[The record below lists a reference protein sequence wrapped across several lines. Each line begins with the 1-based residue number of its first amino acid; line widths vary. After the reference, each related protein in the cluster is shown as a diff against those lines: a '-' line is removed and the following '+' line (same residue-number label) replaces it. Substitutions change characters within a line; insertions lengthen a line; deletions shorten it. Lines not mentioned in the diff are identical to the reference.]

1 MNSAPAMQ
9 EPLVS
14 DEAIQQLYDEYRRGG
29 HLPVV
34 AQMLTTHQV
43 RTVYEAKLRQLE
55 AERDVLQID
64 LNRMLADNSSDRL
77 GQVIESNAKL
87 IALLEKGTND
97 D

>member
-55 AERDVLQID
+55 AALLSAQAEIARGDE
-64 LNRMLADNSSDRL
+64 
-77 GQVIESNAKL
+77 VIEMY
-87 IALLEKGTND
+87 EGGETG
-97 D
+97 